1 MSKRLTTIYQSD
13 IISVQR
19 LREGEPKRRKTMIK
33 TIEQIIAEKEAGDYF
48 AVRNDGK
55 KYEATFT
62 NDYGGVM
69 FFCIPDEDSARI
81 IGYEKR

>member
-1 MSKRLTTIYQSD
+1 VNLK
-13 IISVQR
+13 
-19 LREGEPKRRKTMIK
+19 GEKTMIK
-33 TIEQIIAEKEAGDYF
+33 TIEQIRAEKAAGDYF
-48 AVRNDGK
+48 AVRDDGK
-55 KYEATFT
+55 KYKATFT

>member
-1 MSKRLTTIYQSD
+1 MPKRLTTIYQSD
-13 IISVQR
+13 IIRVQR
-19 LREGEPKRRKTMIK
+19 LREGEPQRRKTMIK
-33 TIEQIIAEKEAGDYF
+33 TIEQIRAEKAAGDYF
-48 AVRNDGK
+48 AVRDDGK
-55 KYEATFT
+55 KYEASFT